1 MNAATAVL
9 QRIARAY
16 LGEDRSHRVGT
27 FRLRPAQREAL
38 RAAEAA
44 LKEFGGAVIA
54 DAPGSGKTVLA
65 LALAARHADCLV
77 VAPAALRDQW
87 QRAAARAG
95 VAIRVASAE
104 SLSAGKDLLPA
115 ALLVVDEAHQFRTP
129 GTQRYRQLALLAMHR
144 RLLLLT
150 ATPVVNSLR
159 DHDALLALIVGE
171 RAIELTAAQRA
182 KLVLRL
188 ATAPARKP
196 ELRRLSSLTTRADV
210 SGLAEALQSLPPPL
224 PLADG
229 SAATAI
235 VRTSLAFAWASSLAA
250 LDAALSRRL
259 LRGRALDDQLAAG
272 HWPSRASL
280 RDFLVGDDAMQ
291 LTFGFET
298 AASAP
303 GELVSARATLS
314 VHLRAVAALRDRI
327 RPLVAADT
335 AARARA
341 LATLS
346 ARHPGQRVVLLAQ
359 SAATVRALYFA
370 LRHQPGVVG
379 IVGQR
384 VMAAAGRWSRDE
396 VLAALGARAGDYD
409 PRDLR
414 GIRLLLAT
422 DVLAEG
428 VELQAASILVHADP
442 AWTPAR
448 LEQREGR
455 VAREGQR
462 REVLVTRFRVPS
474 AAQALLR
481 VNERLVRKAAA
492 RAMAMRLPAA
502 RAQLARRL
510 ARWRIASAH
519 SPDGDSAAR
528 VAAIRHPRCG
538 FLALLQSGA
547 STSLVCGEFTRG
559 RWRVLDSPR
568 ALARALPASTISS
581 VPIQH
586 QHLGCVRRVLR
597 EWLHQRR
604 GADAMRDASSI
615 AASVLRDLR
624 RRFDAFIAAA
634 PLAER
639 AERSRVLGTLLMELA
654 ALRGKGVEIELR
666 RILRD
671 GTREGTHDATRDAA
685 LLGALRDLLA
695 AAPEHDTATAH
706 SPLGDREQRGPESQ
720 TRPVVIE
727 TTGRVRIEA
736 VLILV
741 ASPGAGEASGP
752 APH

>member
-9 QRIARAY
+9 QHIARAY
-16 LGEDRSHRVGT
+16 LGEDSSQIVGA

-44 LKEFGGAVIA
+44 LEEFGGALIA

-77 VAPAALRDQW
+77 LAPAALREQW

-95 VAIRVASAE
+95 VAIRVASVE
-104 SLSAGKDLLPA
+104 SLSAGQAIASASLI
-115 ALLVVDEAHQFRTP
+115 VVDEAHQLRTP
-129 GTQRYRQLALLAMHR
+129 STQRYRRLAQLAMHR

-150 ATPVVNSLR
+150 ATPVVNRLGDR
-159 DHDALLALIVGE
+159 DALLALILGE
-171 RAIELTAAQRA
+171 RASELSAAQRA
-182 KLVLRL
+182 RLILRL
-188 ATAPARKP
+188 ATEPTRKHP
-196 ELRRLSSLTTRADV
+196 LHRLASLATRAEV
-210 SGLAEALQSLPPPL
+210 PGLGEALQSLPPPL

-298 AASAP
+298 ASAP
-303 GELVSARATLS
+303 GELVNARATLS
-314 VHLRAVAALRDRI
+314 VHLRAVAALRERI

-335 AARARA
+335 AIRARA

-346 ARHPGQRVVLLAQ
+346 AKHSGQRIVLLAQ
-359 SAATVRALYFA
+359 SAATVRALYSA
-370 LRHQPGVVG
+370 LRHEPGVVG

-384 VMAAAGRWSRDE
+384 VLAAAGRWSRDE
-396 VLAALGARAGDYD
+396 VLAALDARAGDYD

-428 VELQAASILVHADP
+428 VELQAASILVHGDP

-448 LEQREGR
+448 VEQREGR
-455 VAREGQR
+455 LAREGQR
-462 REVLVTRFRVPS
+462 REVLVTRFRVP
-474 AAQALLR
+474 AEAQALLR
-481 VNERLVRKAAA
+481 VNERLLRKAAA
-492 RAMAMRLPAA
+492 RETAMRLPVA

-510 ARWRIASAH
+510 AHWRVASAH
-519 SPDGDSAAR
+519 SSDGDSAAR
-528 VAAIRHPRCG
+528 VAAIRHSHCG
-538 FLALLQSGA
+538 FLALLRNG
-547 STSLVCGEFTRG
+547 TTISLVGGEYSRG
-559 RWRVLDSPR
+559 RWRVTDSPR
-568 ALARALPASTISS
+568 ALARALPASTASS
-581 VPIQH
+581 VPLEQ
-586 QHLGCVRRVLR
+586 QHLSCVKRVLR
-597 EWLHQRR
+597 DWQRQR
-604 GADAMRDASSI
+604 SGAHAARDESSI
-615 AASVLRDLR
+615 PASVFRDLR

-639 AERSRVLGTLLMELA
+639 AERSRAAGTLLMELA

-671 GTREGTHDATRDAA
+671 ATRDGTHEGTRDGTDDAA
-685 LLGALRDLLA
+685 LLGALRGLLA
-695 AAPEHDTATAH
+695 VAPRRDAA
-706 SPLGDREQRGPESQ
+706 SP
-720 TRPVVIE
+720 
-727 TTGRVRIEA
+727 GRVRIEA
-736 VLILV
+736 LLILV
-741 ASPGAGEASGP
+741 AAPSARGASGP
-752 APH
+752 APP